1 MKVLIANNIIM
12 AVSDLLD
19 EIFSTFIT
27 GKQIDFNPKS
37 SLFKILLY
45 FYYYIIPIIESPIY
59 IEIHIISL
67 IYVKMKSIL
76 N

>member
-19 EIFSTFIT
+19 EIFSTIIT
-27 GKQIDFNPKS
+27 GKQIDFNPRS

>member
-37 SLFKILLY
+37 SLF
-45 FYYYIIPIIESPIY
+45 
-59 IEIHIISL
+59 
-67 IYVKMKSIL
+67 
-76 N
+76 

>member
-1 MKVLIANNIIM
+1 M

>member
-1 MKVLIANNIIM
+1 M

-19 EIFSTFIT
+19 EIFSTIIT
-27 GKQIDFNPKS
+27 GKQIDFNPRS

>member
-1 MKVLIANNIIM
+1 M

-37 SLFKILLY
+37 SLFKILY
-45 FYYYIIPIIESPIY
+45 YYIFIYYIIPIIESPIY